1 MGTLI
6 GHSNE
11 TSVIFCETETYAL
24 IDSGSQVTTIS
35 EDFFNS
41 LSPTPRIVPLSALK
55 LNLEGPDRR
64 KLPYLSCILARI
76 MVPFCSVP
84 ITVLAL
90 VVPNTRYNSQVPVLI
105 GTNVIEKV
113 KDKCPADK
121 VSEIPSQWN
130 NAFLSL
136 QNGFFGFV
144 KSTNNHE
151 NECQT
156 ISAKTTT
163 VTHFPSQ

>member
-55 LNLEGPDRR
+55 LNLEGPDGR

-76 MVPFCSVP
+76 YLLILFIQCFKRVTRLAVIAILPCSP
-84 ITVLAL
+84 LCKHIYIYTS
-90 VVPNTRYNSQVPVLI
+90 NIFTS
-105 GTNVIEKV
+105 
-113 KDKCPADK
+113 
-121 VSEIPSQWN
+121 
-130 NAFLSL
+130 
-136 QNGFFGFV
+136 
-144 KSTNNHE
+144 
-151 NECQT
+151 
-156 ISAKTTT
+156 
-163 VTHFPSQ
+163 